1 MDTTTIN
8 TTTMSD
14 SDSIF
19 NSPTITNLPTTQL
32 VGGYDPTNLFGI
44 TPQVTGGGEVNTS
57 AVPALLNG
65 MINTDSPNS
74 FNVNVTELPIEPIGI
89 PVYLSGIIQLLAIII
104 LLSKNKT
111 RQATILFGTIGIYML
126 TVHCT
131 YAGKS
136 DILNKGHFNGLCRNF
151 SYMLVLLPLISVVF
165 VMVDDFENAW
175 KNIKYNSGKIQLQL
189 PTFSINKNKK
199 DDEEEVLS

>member
-19 NSPTITNLPTTQL
+19 NSPTIMNLPTTQL
-32 VGGYDPTNLFGI
+32 IGGSGVNKTPLDPSN
-44 TPQVTGGGEVNTS
+44 
-57 AVPALLNG
+57 
-65 MINTDSPNS
+65 
-74 FNVNVTELPIEPIGI
+74 ELPSLVNNLNTPEPHQILAETVPVEPIGI
-89 PVYLSGIIQLLAIII
+89 PVYLSGIIQLLAVVI

-111 RQATILFGTIGIYML
+111 RQASILFFTIGIYML

-131 YAGKS
+131 YSGKS
-136 DILNKGHFNGLCRNF
+136 NTLSKGQFNALCRNF
-151 SYMLVLLPLISVVF
+151 SYLLVLLPLLSVIMVL
-165 VMVDDFENAW
+165 VDDFENAW

-189 PTFSINKNKK
+189 PTFTIKKNKK
-199 DDEEEVLS
+199 EEEEEVLS